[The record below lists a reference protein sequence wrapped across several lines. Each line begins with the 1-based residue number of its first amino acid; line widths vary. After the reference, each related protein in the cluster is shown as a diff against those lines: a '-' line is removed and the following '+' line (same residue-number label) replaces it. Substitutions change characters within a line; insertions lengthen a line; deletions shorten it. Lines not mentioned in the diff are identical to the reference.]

1 MAEHE
6 NVCTE
11 TLQNTQAERSKQSA
25 KRRKPPAF
33 LKNWSLYLLLLPTT
47 VYLLIF
53 CYVPI
58 LGSVI
63 AFKDYNAFLG
73 IWDSPW
79 AASGGF
85 QHFVN
90 FVTMPNF
97 WNILGNTLVL
107 SIASIIFNTI
117 LPVVFAL
124 FVNELRWNWAKK
136 TVQVISY
143 APYFISTVVVV
154 GMLFSFSSIESGV
167 FNKIITLCG
176 GDPTNIMESKG
187 AFAAIYVIS
196 GLWQGLGWW
205 SIVYFGALSN
215 VDKELHEAAVLDG
228 AGRFRRI
235 WHINLPTIL
244 PMVIIMFIMSIGNML
259 NVGFEK
265 VYLMQTNGNLSA
277 SEIIST
283 YVYRVSMLATVP
295 QYSYATAIGLFN
307 SFINIILLVIANV
320 ISKRVSQT
328 SLW

>member
-283 YVYRVSMLATVP
+283 YVYLVSMLATVP

>member
-107 SIASIIFNTI
+107 SVASIIFNTI

-124 FVNELRWNWAKK
+124 FVN
-136 TVQVISY
+136 
-143 APYFISTVVVV
+143 
-154 GMLFSFSSIESGV
+154 
-167 FNKIITLCG
+167 
-176 GDPTNIMESKG
+176 
-187 AFAAIYVIS
+187 
-196 GLWQGLGWW
+196 
-205 SIVYFGALSN
+205 
-215 VDKELHEAAVLDG
+215 
-228 AGRFRRI
+228 
-235 WHINLPTIL
+235 
-244 PMVIIMFIMSIGNML
+244 
-259 NVGFEK
+259 
-265 VYLMQTNGNLSA
+265 
-277 SEIIST
+277 
-283 YVYRVSMLATVP
+283 
-295 QYSYATAIGLFN
+295 
-307 SFINIILLVIANV
+307 
-320 ISKRVSQT
+320 
-328 SLW
+328 

>member
-63 AFKDYNAFLG
+63 AFKDYKAFLG

-107 SIASIIFNTI
+107 SVASIIFNTI

-176 GDPTNIMESKG
+176 GDPTNVMESKG